1 MATSTAAKA
10 APPSGPPRMTLASVQ
25 RGRAERPQRILLY
38 GVEGVGKSSF
48 AAAAPDPIFLCPED
62 GLSHLDV
69 ARFPEPQSWEDALA
83 AVDVLTR
90 DTHEF
95 RTLVVDTLDWLEPM
109 LWRFICTRDGQS
121 NVESY
126 GYGRGYVAALD
137 EWRVFVGALERLRA
151 QRSMGV
157 VLLAHSWIKT
167 FKNPEAEDFD
177 RYEMKLHAKA
187 AGFLREW
194 VDACL
199 FANYETFAHKDA
211 SKRVRGVST
220 GARLV
225 YTERSA
231 AYDAKNRFNLP
242 PQLPLDWHAFT
253 EAVAANRPAD
263 VATITAR
270 ITELL
275 ADAPDELREKVRAA
289 VAKAPTDAAY
299 LARVLNRLAA
309 TVSTQEIAR

>member
-1 MATSTAAKA
+1 MNVAPKMAAT
-10 APPSGPPRMTLASVQ
+10 PSRMTLDAVVSGNLEKP
-25 RGRAERPQRILLY
+25 RRILVY

-48 AAAAPDPIFLCPED
+48 AAEADRPIFVCPED
-62 GLSHLDV
+62 GTAHLDV
-69 ARFPEPQSWEDALA
+69 PRFPEPRSWPEVLEAIQTLT
-83 AVDVLTR
+83 AVEHNYR
-90 DTHEF
+90 H
-95 RTLVVDTLDWLEPM
+95 VVFDTLDWIEP
-109 LWRFICTRDGQS
+109 LIWQFICQRDKQE
-121 NVESY
+121 NIESY
-126 GYGRGYVAALD
+126 GYGRGHVAALD
-137 EWRVFVGALERLRA
+137 EWRLFVARLERLRA
-151 QRSMGV
+151 ERGMHV
-157 VLLAHSWIKT
+157 ILLAHSWIKT
-167 FKNPEAEDFD
+167 FKSPESADFD
-177 RYEMKLHAKA
+177 RYEMKLNQKA
-187 AGFLREW
+187 AGLLREW
-194 VDACL
+194 SDAVC
-199 FANYETFAHKDA
+199 FANYETYAHEDRN
-211 SKRVRGVST
+211 KRVRGIST
-220 GARLV
+220 GARLLF
-225 YTERSA
+225 TQRSA